1 MRKYKFHI
9 LLDVKTITHCLV
21 YILHHSS
28 SVTLVEN
35 QNRHFEM
42 QNINL

>member
-9 LLDVKTITHCLV
+9 LYDVKTIMYCLV

-35 QNRHFEM
+35 QNRNFKM
-42 QNINL
+42 QNTNL